1 MNALHPFEE
10 IERYAK
16 MLDAEFR
23 FPGTNFKFGI
33 DPILNLIPGIGYYST
48 IITGGILIL
57 MARRKGASG
66 KVVLM
71 MFGNVMLDFFIG
83 IIPIFGWVGD
93 FFFKSNKR
101 NVVLLR
107 KHFVEGKHQ
116 GSGVGIILTI
126 IFLLILI
133 TLLFIYLLLGMLSA
147 IAEYII
153 NLML

>member
-1 MNALHPFEE
+1 MNAPHPFQE

-57 MARRKGASG
+57 MARRRGASG

-71 MFGNVMLDFFIG
+71 MFGNIILDFFIG
-83 IIPIFGWVGD
+83 IVPIIGWIGD
-93 FFFKSNKR
+93 FFFKSNNR
-101 NVVLLR
+101 NVDLLR
-107 KHFVEGKHQ
+107 RHFVEGKHQ
-116 GSGVGIILTI
+116 GSGVGIII
-126 IFLLILI
+126 SIVVLLIFI
-133 TLLFIYLLLGMLSA
+133 TLFFMYVLYGILAA
-147 IAEYII
+147 IADYIVS
-153 NLML
+153 LLV